1 MKFCSVI
8 IKTSLIL
15 RIFFTTATDC
25 ILQRIDKK
33 VKSKTKKYAKN
44 YRFLDKS
51 FLEWLMIF
59 IYINKIIYQYKYI
72 FIYNGIVFVHY
83 VMKL

>member
-1 MKFCSVI
+1 MTI
-8 IKTSLIL
+8 QTSLIL

-44 YRFLDKS
+44 YRFRDKS

>member
-1 MKFCSVI
+1 
-8 IKTSLIL
+8 
-15 RIFFTTATDC
+15 
-25 ILQRIDKK
+25 
-33 VKSKTKKYAKN
+33 
-44 YRFLDKS
+44 
-51 FLEWLMIF
+51 MIF